1 MHPNIIFFLIDGL
14 RADQCYGKDK
24 TSVTPNLDGLIQK
37 GMYFTNA
44 YSSVDGTILSLNTI
58 FNGDFQIGN
67 AARYQ
72 KVSLKQTNLIYVLKK
87 NGYRVYGSLPNFA
100 SFNTL
105 LQQFENKTDEEIK
118 GKNGEVDPV
127 AAQFKQEKIE
137 GSHSEY
143 EKNKAT
149 FPTGLAQKIIQI
161 LESTEKQE
169 PYFCYFHIF
178 DLHPLREGKMPI
190 GIEDFD
196 DEKYGNSTYAKTV
209 SSIDFWLGKILE
221 NINLDNTILIL
232 TSDHGQSIP
241 YEGYSEVDFQP
252 KLENT
257 VSIGKK
263 ILPKSA
269 HNMGGKF
276 LYNIRKSVGKRK
288 LEKSNKTL
296 TNYEKRSRATFDN
309 VSLFDEM
316 LHVPLLFVNNKIK
329 SQMNNQ
335 NVHHIDILP
344 TLCGLIDIKLNHAIG
359 GRDLIRGISEKTL
372 ENKPI
377 YIRTRP
383 YIDEKMDKR
392 DSLGL
397 RTDEYKYF
405 RFARNPNE
413 NVHLYNLK
421 DDPYEN
427 ENIAKKNK
435 ELILQ
440 FEEKISEFE
449 KNDLS
454 DEEEVSEEE
463 IEYELKKMG
472 YV

>member
-1 MHPNIIFFLIDGL
+1 
-14 RADQCYGKDK
+14 
-24 TSVTPNLDGLIQK
+24 
-37 GMYFTNA
+37 MYE
-44 YSSVDGTILSLNTI
+44 
-58 FNGDFQIGN
+58 
-67 AARYQ
+67 R
-72 KVSLKQTNLIYVLKK
+72 
-87 NGYRVYGSLPNFA
+87 
-100 SFNTL
+100 
-105 LQQFENKTDEEIK
+105 
-118 GKNGEVDPV
+118 
-127 AAQFKQEKIE
+127 
-137 GSHSEY
+137 
-143 EKNKAT
+143 
-149 FPTGLAQKIIQI
+149 
-161 LESTEKQE
+161 
-169 PYFCYFHIF
+169 
-178 DLHPLREGKMPI
+178 
-190 GIEDFD
+190 
-196 DEKYGNSTYAKTV
+196 TV
-209 SSIDFWLGKILE
+209 SFIDNELGRILE
-221 NINLDNTILIL
+221 NIDLDNTILIL
-232 TSDHGQSIP
+232 TSDHGQTIP
-241 YEGYSEVDFQP
+241 YEEHSEIDFQP
-252 KLENT
+252 KLENA
-257 VSIGKK
+257 VNVGKK

-296 TNYEKRSRATFDN
+296 TNYEKRSRAPFSD

-449 KNDLS
+449 ENDLS
-454 DEEEVSEEE
+454 DEEEVYEEE

>member
-1 MHPNIIFFLIDGL
+1 
-14 RADQCYGKDK
+14 
-24 TSVTPNLDGLIQK
+24 
-37 GMYFTNA
+37 MYFTNA
-44 YSSVDGTILSLNTI
+44 YSSVDGTIVSLNTV
-58 FNGDFQIGN
+58 FNGGFQIGN

-72 KVSLKQTNLIYVLKK
+72 KVSLKQNNLIDVLKK
-87 NGYRVYGSLPNFA
+87 NGYRIYGSLPNFA

-105 LQQFENKTDEEIK
+105 LQQFENKTDEKIK
-118 GKNGEVDPV
+118 GKNEEVDPV

-143 EKNKAT
+143 ERNKAT
-149 FPTGLAQKIIQI
+149 FPTGLTQKIIQI

-190 GIEDFD
+190 GIEDFG
-196 DEKYGNSTYAKTV
+196 DEEYGNSTYAKTV

-232 TSDHGQSIP
+232 TSDHGERIP
-241 YEGYSEVDFQP
+241 YDNARAVDFEP

-296 TNYEKRSRATFDN
+296 TNYEKRSRAPFSD

>member
-1 MHPNIIFFLIDGL
+1 MRPNILFFLIDGL

-24 TSVTPNLDGLIQK
+24 PSVTPNLDGLIQK

-72 KVSLKQTNLIYVLKK
+72 KVSLKQNNLIDVLKK
-87 NGYRVYGSLPNFA
+87 NGYR
-100 SFNTL
+100 
-105 LQQFENKTDEEIK
+105 
-118 GKNGEVDPV
+118 
-127 AAQFKQEKIE
+127 QEKIE
-137 GSHSEY
+137 ESHSEY

-190 GIEDFD
+190 GIEDFGG
-196 DEKYGNSTYAKTV
+196 EEYGNSTYAKTV

-232 TSDHGQSIP
+232 TSDHGERIP
-241 YEGYSEVDFQP
+241 YDNVRAVDFEP

-269 HNMGGKF
+269 HKMGGKF

-296 TNYEKRSRATFDN
+296 TNYEKRSRDPYFTL
-309 VSLFDEM
+309 SLFDE
-316 LHVPLLFVNNKIK
+316 LIHVPLIFVGNSIEQRIITKQARNVDVAATIYEFLDITENSKKTGK
-329 SQMNNQ
+329 SLLVLADENDEERFQYLHTMPYQ
-335 NVHHIDILP
+335 
-344 TLCGLIDIKLNHAIG
+344 KLSSS
-359 GRDLIRGISEKTL
+359 DMVGI
-372 ENKPI
+372 
-377 YIRTRP
+377 
-383 YIDEKMDKR
+383 
-392 DSLGL
+392 

-427 ENIAKKNK
+427 ENIAEKNK
-435 ELILQ
+435 ELISQ
-440 FEEKISEFE
+440 FEEKISKFE
-449 KNDLS
+449 KNNLS
-454 DEEEVSEEE
+454 DEEDDISEEE
-463 IEYELKKMG
+463 KKRISSELKRLG
-472 YV
+472 YM